1 MTSSAATL
9 IADSSLDL
17 VRQAVALR
25 SADLEVAVDSRAEV
39 EDLAS
44 TRRSH
49 QRNYSTDSSMEDSV
63 AWAVGSVRQKKKRDY
78 SEKLRTKTNHHIL
91 TF

>member
-63 AWAVGSVRQKKKRDY
+63 AWAVGSVLSVRQKKKTRL
-78 SEKLRTKTNHHIL
+78 ERKKTQNSN
-91 TF
+91 

>member
-44 TRRSH
+44 TRRFH

-78 SEKLRTKTNHHIL
+78 SENLRTKTNHHIL